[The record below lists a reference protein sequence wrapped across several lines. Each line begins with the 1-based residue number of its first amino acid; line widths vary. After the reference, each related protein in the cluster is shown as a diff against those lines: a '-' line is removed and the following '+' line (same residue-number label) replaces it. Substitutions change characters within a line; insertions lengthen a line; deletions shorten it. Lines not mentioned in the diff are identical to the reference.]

1 MNAII
6 NSAALTGLEAQEVR
20 VEVDVNNGLHNFSII
35 GLPDAAIKEAKDRI
49 ATAIKNSGAKSPMNC
64 NQRIVINL
72 APADLKK
79 EGSGYDVA
87 MAIGYLLSSKQ
98 IAFFS
103 SAKILFLGE
112 LALDGKLR
120 SVKGVITY
128 ALLAERLHY
137 DYIVVPKDSGN
148 EAATVCEAT
157 KVIAPENLKELINW
171 LEGNSEIKP
180 LAPIEPASLLNNK
193 IVYSPDFADIKG
205 QNKAKRGLEI
215 AAAGGHNLLLIGPPG
230 TGKTLLAK
238 AFRSILPPLSV
249 SEALEITNIYSVAG
263 LLPKD
268 IPLIAERPFRSPHHT
283 SSDIAMVGGGANALP
298 GEISLSHRGV
308 LFLDELP
315 EFNRNVLETLRQP
328 LEEGHITISRAA
340 RRLDYPSNFILI
352 ASMNPCP
359 CGWYKDPQHECR
371 CSMNDI
377 LRYRKKI
384 SGPLL
389 DRIDMRIEAP
399 RLDYA
404 KINNDN
410 TVVEE
415 SSSAIRQRV
424 IQARQKQNERFKNT
438 KIRTNSEM
446 DSKDIKNYC
455 CLDAETQKFMERIVD
470 QYGLSGRSYHRLL
483 KLSRTIADLEE
494 SKDIKLP
501 HLAEAV
507 QFRDSELLNN

>member
-1 MNAII
+1 MNSSI
-6 NSAALTGLEAQEVR
+6 NSAALTGLEAQEVK
-20 VEVDVNNGLHNFSII
+20 VEVDVNNGLHNFTII

-98 IAFFS
+98 MAFFS
-103 SAKILFLGE
+103 AAKILFLGE

-128 ALLAERLHY
+128 ALLAERFHY
-137 DYIVVPKDSGN
+137 DYIVVPLDSGK
-148 EAATVCEAT
+148 EAAAVCKVT
-157 KVIAPENLKELINW
+157 KVIAVESLKELIEW
-171 LEGNSEIKP
+171 LEGTSDIKP
-180 LAPIEPASLLNNK
+180 LTPIEPEALLSNK
-193 IVYSPDFADIKG
+193 IIYSTDFADIKG

-249 SEALEITNIYSVAG
+249 AEALEITNIYSVAG

-268 IPLIAERPFRSPHHT
+268 TPLITERPFRSPHHT

-340 RRLDYPSNFILI
+340 KRLDYPSNFILI

-399 RLDYA
+399 RLEYS
-404 KINNDN
+404 KIDNDN
-410 TVVEE
+410 ETTEE
-415 SSSAIRQRV
+415 SSVTIRQRV

-438 KIRTNSEM
+438 TISTNSEM
-446 DSKDIKNYC
+446 DSKEIKTYC
-455 CLDAETQKFMERIVD
+455 RLDTETQKFMERIVD

-483 KLSRTIADLEE
+483 KLSRTIADLDE
-494 SKDIKLP
+494 SENIKLP

-507 QFRDSELLNN
+507 QFRDSEMLDN

>member
-1 MNAII
+1 
-6 NSAALTGLEAQEVR
+6 
-20 VEVDVNNGLHNFSII
+20 
-35 GLPDAAIKEAKDRI
+35 
-49 ATAIKNSGAKSPMNC
+49 
-64 NQRIVINL
+64 
-72 APADLKK
+72 
-79 EGSGYDVA
+79 
-87 MAIGYLLSSKQ
+87 
-98 IAFFS
+98 
-103 SAKILFLGE
+103 
-112 LALDGKLR
+112 LDGKLR
-120 SVKGVITY
+120 PVKGVITY
-128 ALLAERLHY
+128 ALLAERFNY
-137 DYIVVPKDSGN
+137 DYIVVPSDSGK
-148 EAATVCEAT
+148 EAATVCKRT
-157 KVIAPENLKELINW
+157 KVIAAQSLKELIDW
-171 LEGNSEIKP
+171 LEGNSDIKP
-180 LAPIEPASLLNNK
+180 LPPIEPEALLNNK
-193 IVYSPDFADIKG
+193 VIYSADFADIKG

-249 SEALEITNIYSVAG
+249 AEALEITNIYSVAG

-268 IPLIAERPFRSPHHT
+268 TPLITERPFRSPHHT

-340 RRLDYPSNFILI
+340 KRLDYPSNFILI

-399 RLDYA
+399 R
-404 KINNDN
+404 
-410 TVVEE
+410 
-415 SSSAIRQRV
+415 
-424 IQARQKQNERFKNT
+424 
-438 KIRTNSEM
+438 
-446 DSKDIKNYC
+446 
-455 CLDAETQKFMERIVD
+455 
-470 QYGLSGRSYHRLL
+470 
-483 KLSRTIADLEE
+483 
-494 SKDIKLP
+494 
-501 HLAEAV
+501 
-507 QFRDSELLNN
+507 

>member
-1 MNAII
+1 MNSSI
-6 NSAALTGLEAQEVR
+6 NSAALTGLEAQEVK
-20 VEVDVNNGLHNFSII
+20 VEVDVNNGLHNFAII
-35 GLPDAAIKEAKDRI
+35 GLPDAAIKEAKDRV

-64 NQRIVINL
+64 NQRIIINL

-79 EGSGYDVA
+79 EGSGYDIS

-98 IAFFS
+98 MALFNS
-103 SAKILFLGE
+103 SKILFLGE

-120 SVKGVITY
+120 SIKGIITY

-137 DYIVVPKDSGN
+137 DYIVVPKNSGN
-148 EAATVCEAT
+148 EAAAVCKTT
-157 KVIAPENLKELINW
+157 KVMAIDNLKELMEW
-171 LEGNSEIKP
+171 LEGNSQLQP
-180 LAPIEPASLLNNK
+180 LEPIRPEELLNNNS
-193 IVYSPDFADIKG
+193 IYSTDFSDIKG
-205 QNKAKRGLEI
+205 QNKAKRGMEI

-249 SEALEITNIYSVAG
+249 SESLEITNIYSVAG
-263 LLPKD
+263 MLPKD
-268 IPLIAERPFRSPHHT
+268 VPLITERPFRSPHHT
-283 SSDIAMVGGGANALP
+283 SSDIALVGGGANALP

-340 RRLDYPSNFILI
+340 KRLDYPSNFILI

-399 RLDYA
+399 RLEYS
-404 KINNDN
+404 KIDNDN
-410 TVVEE
+410 EIVEE
-415 SSSAIRQRV
+415 SSSTIRQRV
-424 IQARQKQNERFKNT
+424 IQGRKIQTERFKGT
-438 KIRTNSEM
+438 HITTNSEM
-446 DSKDIKNYC
+446 ESKEIKIYC
-455 CLDAETQKFMERIVD
+455 HLDEETQKFMERIVD

-483 KLSRTIADLEE
+483 KLSRTIADLDE
-494 SKDIKLP
+494 SENIKLP

-507 QFRDSELLNN
+507 QFRGSDMLDS